1 MAPVQR
7 KNKKYDL
14 KFKLSVV
21 KYAEENSGEAA
32 ARRFSVDPKRVRDWR
47 KNKTEL
53 LRRSEEDSERARLPG
68 GGRKKASEELELNMR
83 EWVIRKR
90 ARHERVSRRMI
101 RDMAKQMYATV
112 SDSRDE
118 EFVASAGWLNRFLR
132 RNNFTSRKRTNITQK
147 DARGFTE
154 KLVKFVTFSSR
165 VIESNQG
172 GQTPPLSP
180 GPGLKQE
187 PPETPK
193 IKEEPEDWSIKQE
206 EEQLQVTIPDYITV
220 RVKTEEVEE
229 DEETLGE
236 DISSEAHLHSEAE
249 GDMEHLSD
257 NEVDWTAPLSCSTVQ
272 MDTEIDGN
280 NQVQFM
286 ARTATA
292 QNFSLYGPVAETS
305 AAIYNGDIP
314 GAAERLPTGER
325 SYSCSIC
332 NKDFTNISGLIYHKR
347 THTGEK
353 PYSCPMCNTR
363 YTSSS
368 NLKSHMRSHSG
379 EKPYSCSIC
388 NSWFT
393 SSSNLKRHMGS
404 HSGEKPFGCSS
415 CDKTFA
421 RKSHLEVHMR
431 THTGEKP
438 FSCSVCNA
446 RFALNAHLKSHM
458 RCHKENK

>member
-1 MAPVQR
+1 MRRGRCSFDCVLNSYFALHAHTLLMENTR
-7 KNKKYDL
+7 RNAHDAA
-14 KFKLSVV
+14 FKLKAIDLAV
-21 KYAEENSGEAA
+21 KEGNRAA
-32 ARRFSVDPKRVRDWR
+32 ARALGINESMVRRWR
-47 KNKTEL
+47 RQRDELTRCKKTTKAF
-53 LRRSEEDSERARLPG
+53 RG
-68 GGRKKASEELELNMR
+68 KK
-83 EWVIRKR
+83 
-90 ARHERVSRRMI
+90 SRR
-101 RDMAKQMYATV
+101 
-112 SDSRDE
+112 
-118 EFVASAGWLNRFLR
+118 L
-132 RNNFTSRKRTNITQK
+132 
-147 DARGFTE
+147 
-154 KLVKFVTFSSR
+154 KLENVFEDVDTCGLYS
-165 VIESNQG
+165 G